1 MDHTSTIDLA
11 CELIRRPS
19 LSPDDAGCQAV
30 LAARLETLGFRC
42 EHLTFGGVKNLWA
55 RYGDTRPLLA
65 FVGHTDVVPSGPE
78 ADWTTPPFE
87 PCLRDGRLY
96 GRGAADMKGS
106 LAAFITACERFLRQH
121 SDPLRGSIALLI
133 TSDEEGDA
141 IDGTAQVVKAL
152 QARDEHID
160 MCLVG
165 EPSSEL
171 MIADTIKIGR
181 RGSLH
186 GHLTVRGIQG
196 HVAYPHRASNPIHQ
210 IVPVLLELTARC
222 WDNGNASF
230 PPTTMQISNIHA
242 GTGATNVIPGS
253 LRMDFNFR
261 YCTEL
266 TAEDIRFEVEHAFE
280 RHDLEYQID
289 WRLSAQPFLTE
300 RGPLLDATLAA
311 VHDITDREAQPST
324 TGGTS
329 DGRFIAPTGA
339 QVIELGPINQSI
351 HQVNE
356 HVSVAE
362 LNTIS
367 AIYERI
373 LERLFA

>member
-1 MDHTSTIDLA
+1 MDRTPTIDLA

-19 LSPDDAGCQAV
+19 LTPEDAGCQAL
-30 LAARLETLGFRC
+30 LATRLEVLGFRC
-42 EHLTFGGVKNLWA
+42 EHLAFGEVKNLWA
-55 RYGDTRPLLA
+55 RHGNSGPLLT
-65 FVGHTDVVPSGPE
+65 FVGHSDVVPSGPE
-78 ADWTTPPFE
+78 MQWTTPPFE
-87 PCLRDGRLY
+87 PSLRQGQLY

-106 LAAFITACERFLRQH
+106 LAAFVTACERLLGDKRG
-121 SDPLRGSIALLI
+121 PLRGSVALLI
-133 TSDEEGDA
+133 TSDEEGEA
-141 IDGTAQVVKAL
+141 IDGTARVVQTL
-152 QARDEHID
+152 RARGERID

-165 EPSSEL
+165 EPSSEVV
-171 MIADTIKIGR
+171 IGDTIKIGR

-196 HVAYPHRASNPIHQ
+196 HVAYPQRASNPIHQ
-210 IVPVLLELTARC
+210 FAPALLELTNRR

-253 LRMDFNFR
+253 LRADINFR

-266 TAEDIRFEVEHAFE
+266 TAEDIRFEVEHTFE

-300 RGPLLDATLAA
+300 QGPLLDAALTA
-311 VHDITDREAQPST
+311 VHEVTGRHARTST

-339 QVIELGPINQSI
+339 QVVELGPINRTI
-351 HQVNE
+351 HQVDE
-356 HVSVAE
+356 HAGVAE

-367 AIYERI
+367 AIYEHI
-373 LERLFA
+373 LKSLLG